1 MTTATKKKITKTRAK
16 ALYKE
21 VRVGLIN
28 VEKAL
33 TEIIQSEAW
42 EVLGY
47 SSFTEAWDAELKDVR
62 LASSRTLRASVVY
75 AFIDSGLSDE
85 EIIEATDGRVSDQE
99 ARTLRSKKSRGVS
112 AEAATTVRQHER
124 RRPSPTGNFTVRFDV
139 DELTHYKEVAG
150 RLGLDLEEEVRL
162 FVKDRIADLER
173 FA

>member
-47 SSFTEAWDAELKDVR
+47 SSFVEAWDAELKDVP
-62 LASSRTLRASVVY
+62 LAASGTLKASVVY
-75 AFIDSGLSDE
+75 AFVETGLSDE
-85 EIIEATDGRVSDQE
+85 EIVEATEGRVGDE
-99 ARTLRSKKSRGVS
+99 AARTLRAKKSRGVK
-112 AEAATTVRQHER
+112 ATAVRGHSR
-124 RRPSPTGNFTVRFDV
+124 GLPSPTGNFTVRFDV
-139 DELTHYKEVAG
+139 DELVHYKEVAG
-150 RLGLDLEEEVRL
+150 KLGLDLEEEVRL